1 MTPKRATY
9 GRQRIRLGLFLAG
22 SLVALIASFG
32 AEAGD
37 VRVDI
42 RVYNRSF
49 RAIEVR
55 IYDLVC
61 GHLIVAGE
69 IMDNASVIVPGCP
82 DQDGRATIA
91 VVDQFGH
98 QRTYHETCIS
108 ASNVELP
115 LQSQ

>member
-1 MTPKRATY
+1 MTPKRVTS

-22 SLVALIASFG
+22 SLVALTASYAAG
-32 AEAGD
+32 AGD

-42 RVYNRSF
+42 RVFNRSF

-61 GHLIVAGE
+61 GHLIFAGE
-69 IMDNASVIVPGCP
+69 ILDTASVIVPGCP
-82 DQDGRATIA
+82 DQDGRATITI
-91 VVDQFGH
+91 VDQFGH
-98 QRTYHETCIS
+98 QRTYQDLIS

-115 LQSQ
+115 FQSQ

>member
-1 MTPKRATY
+1 MTPKRVTS

-22 SLVALIASFG
+22 SLVALTASYAAG
-32 AEAGD
+32 AGD

-42 RVYNRSF
+42 RVFNRSF

-61 GHLIVAGE
+61 GHLIFAGE

-82 DQDGRATIA
+82 DQNGRATITI
-91 VVDQFGH
+91 VDQFGH
-98 QRTYHETCIS
+98 QRTYQDLIS

>member
-1 MTPKRATY
+1 MTPKRVTS
-9 GRQRIRLGLFLAG
+9 GRQRIKLGLFLAG
-22 SLVALIASFG
+22 SLVALTASSA

-42 RVYNRSF
+42 RVFNRSF

-61 GHLIVAGE
+61 RQVIFAGE
-69 IMDNASVIVPGCP
+69 IQNTASVIVPGCP
-82 DQDGRATIA
+82 DQDGRAAITI
-91 VVDQFGH
+91 VDQFGH
-98 QRTYHETCIS
+98 QRTYQDLIS

-115 LQSQ
+115 FQSQ

>member
-1 MTPKRATY
+1 MTPKRVTS

-22 SLVALIASFG
+22 SLVALTASYG
-32 AEAGD
+32 AGAGD

-42 RVYNRSF
+42 RVFNRSF

-61 GHLIVAGE
+61 GHLIFAGE

-82 DQDGRATIA
+82 DQDGRATITI
-91 VVDQFGH
+91 VDQFGH
-98 QRTYHETCIS
+98 QRTYQDLIS

-115 LQSQ
+115 FQSQ